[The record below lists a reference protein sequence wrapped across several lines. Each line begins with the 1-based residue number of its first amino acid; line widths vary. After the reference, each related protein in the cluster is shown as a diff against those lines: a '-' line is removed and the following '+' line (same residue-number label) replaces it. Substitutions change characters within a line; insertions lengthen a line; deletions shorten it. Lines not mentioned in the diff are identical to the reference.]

1 MTAHQFTYRPV
12 TIDIA
17 GQAIELEV
25 SGEIDSSGK
34 VFLDELYHKA
44 DKIYSDHVED
54 MLKIQVV
61 RDSII
66 NQIKGR
72 K

>member
-1 MTAHQFTYRPV
+1 MKSQMFTYRPV

-17 GQAIELEV
+17 GQVIELEV
-25 SGEIDSSGK
+25 SGEIDAGGK
-34 VFLDELYHKA
+34 IFLDELYHKA
-44 DKIYSDHVED
+44 DKIYSGHVED
-54 MLKIQVV
+54 LLKIQVV
-61 RDSII
+61 RDSIE